1 MLFSS
6 CSCSPR
12 IFHGWQKS
20 LFSFHWASGC
30 SHVCVRMN
38 TPTLSIFV
46 GGTSYARKRES
57 FVQDISGKNM
67 GFGVR
72 RGKDALFSI
81 FLQILQNFA
90 PPQLAEFFLAFSSPI
105 CILFP
110 PLVPFAGPHVLIPV
124 PMALNLSNLPAGD
137 SLGIWT
143 YFQKPYRKPFPIPR
157 EQKVDPFS
165 AVTGSHSLLAHNASP
180 IRLPPLWRECDSWV
194 QFVL

>member
-1 MLFSS
+1 
-6 CSCSPR
+6 
-12 IFHGWQKS
+12 
-20 LFSFHWASGC
+20 
-30 SHVCVRMN
+30 MN

-124 PMALNLSNLPAGD
+124 PMALNLL
-137 SLGIWT
+137 I
-143 YFQKPYRKPFPIPR
+143 
-157 EQKVDPFS
+157 
-165 AVTGSHSLLAHNASP
+165 SLLE
-180 IRLPPLWRECDSWV
+180 ILWESERTSKNLTANLS
-194 QFVL
+194 QFPGSKR